1 MKKNLAMV
9 ILSLVTVLSCVTSCF
24 AGGIV
29 NRQSLSMEYLRTFSR
44 NGATDA
50 ADIAYYNP
58 AGIMEMSDGTR
69 LNVSG
74 TYTNKVYA
82 NTLDGNR
89 YESDLPSIG
98 PAVYAMHKENQW
110 AVFGGFNIPG
120 GGGEVEFDQ
129 GSATTF
135 LLAEQI
141 KALTVFDTTE
151 SMNLDGNSYYYG
163 YFAGGAYEIF
173 PKVGLACGLRYVDAA
188 KEADGTVV
196 LSVGGNS
203 ATPFNVKYDQT
214 ANGWGGILG
223 LNLAPIDGLNVGL
236 RYETPVK
243 LDFETNVKNDDT
255 GGAIPGI
262 TEGAELTED
271 LPGLLGLGVFYQ
283 IIPDLQA
290 CWSTTYY
297 FEKAARWEGRLSG
310 QGDSWETALAFEYDF
325 TRQIRASLGYMY
337 TETGIHGENILPEA
351 PELDV
356 RTFCGGVR
364 YTPWEHLAVNLGIAK
379 SIYDSEDTV
388 MRGYGVSFDKMA
400 PALGMGVDYRF

>member
-1 MKKNLAMV
+1 MKSILV
-9 ILSLVTVLSCVTSCF
+9 RGILSLVTVLFSVTSGF

-29 NRQSLSMEYLRTFSR
+29 NRQCQSVEYLRTFSR

-50 ADIAYYNP
+50 ADIVYYNP
-58 AGIMEMSDGTR
+58 AGIMEMDNGTR

-74 TYTNKVYA
+74 THTNKEYA
-82 NTLDGNR
+82 NTIGRDR
-89 YESDLPSIG
+89 YVSDLPSLG
-98 PAVYAMHKENQW
+98 PAFYALHKKDQW

-120 GGGEVEFDQ
+120 GGGEVEFDR

-151 SMNLDGNSYYYG
+151 SMKLNGNSYYYG
-163 YFAGGAYEIF
+163 YFAGGAYEIM
-173 PKVGLACGLRYVDAA
+173 PGLGLACALRYVDAA

-196 LSVGGNS
+196 LSVGGS
-203 ATPFNVKYDQT
+203 SSTPFNVKYDQT

-223 LNLAPIDGLNVGL
+223 LNLAPCESLNVGL

-255 GGAIPGI
+255 GGAVPGI
-262 TEGAELTED
+262 TQGAELTED

-283 IIPDLQA
+283 IIPSLQA

-310 QGDSWETALAFEYDF
+310 QGDSWETALALEYDV
-325 TRQIRASLGYMY
+325 TPQIRASLGYMY

-356 RTFCGGVR
+356 RTLCGGVR
-364 YTPWEHLAVNLGIAK
+364 YTPVESLALNLGMAK
-379 SIYDSEDTV
+379 SIYDCEDTV
-388 MRGYGVSFDKMA
+388 LRGYGVSYDKMA
-400 PALGMGVDYRF
+400 PALGLGVDYAF